1 MITEPQK
8 YFSTSSINSLNT
20 PTGVVFIIFYLQDNV
35 LKKGRVA
42 LNKFEREIVRRNFA
56 PILKARRDQLGY
68 TQEKLAAE
76 SGVAKNTIGRLETKR
91 SYPEITTIIKLCTGL
106 KITPGQLHDE
116 LAYRITP
123 ELDELDKKKDK

>member
-1 MITEPQK
+1 M
-8 YFSTSSINSLNT
+8 
-20 PTGVVFIIFYLQDNV
+20 VFIIFYLQDNV

-68 TQEKLAAE
+68 TQEKLAVK
-76 SGVAKNTIGRLETKR
+76 SGLDKNTIGRLETKR
-91 SYPEITTIIKLCTGL
+91 SVPEIPTIIKLSKGL
-106 KITPGQLHDE
+106 NVTPGQLFGE
-116 LAYRITP
+116 FARRIAP